1 MISDKHYNEC
11 CDYLDELFA
20 GLIINSQREH
30 FTYVFTVPNAL
41 LGERLFSNFKPLFQ
55 FASYH
60 DEASAIHFDFKM
72 VQDDSPLLSKSGLE
86 STYNKIPRWFA
97 RYLAAE
103 FPETSVYEREH
114 FDQCLMDAA
123 VQARGI
129 KIQEIK
135 SFIQQ
140 AIDRYQNAFQNL
152 SSYREKNSILIKMS
166 HLYKV
171 TRNPNKLAKL
181 LQEKEPPPDPITE
194 NQSSPVK
201 VPLTSPNVVEEFR
214 ERINESREAI
224 KKITLSPISIKMAP
238 ISFSSLLGLLAG
250 FALLYWIISSD
261 KEASYLIFLNL
272 KSFFFVV
279 LGTIACTMISYH
291 GLYIGRAFR
300 EILQIFI
307 PTHVGPKLLLNDVGT
322 LIHWS
327 QKFKAHQYVRKSFR
341 ELEDLLSH
349 YEDPDCSFT
358 KTAIC
363 YLLEQYE
370 AKKLNS
376 LLNNLVNTMFDSSQ
390 VQVRIIR
397 TMGHIAICFGALGTL
412 ISIVIV
418 LSHPYSQ
425 ISQFSNSIAS
435 ALVPMVY
442 GLVLAFILFKPAAR
456 KLEQKNEMRRYRN
469 QLLSCGF
476 VLLTENK
483 SALEIQDTLN
493 SFLDP
498 LGHFHIVSRKG

>member
-11 CDYLDELFA
+11 CNYLDELFA
-20 GLIINSQREH
+20 GLIIDSKRDH
-30 FTYVFTVPNAL
+30 FTYVFTVPSAL

-60 DEASAIHFDFKM
+60 DEVSAIHFDFKM

-86 STYNKIPRWFA
+86 NTYNKIPRWFA

-114 FDQCLMDAA
+114 FDQCLIDAA
-123 VQARGI
+123 VQARGV
-129 KIQEIK
+129 KIEEIK

-152 SSYREKNSILIKMS
+152 GSYKEKNSILIKMS
-166 HLYKV
+166 QLYKV

-181 LQEKEPPPDPITE
+181 LQEKEPKPAHINE

-201 VPLTSPNVVEEFR
+201 VSLNSPNVVEELR
-214 ERINESREAI
+214 ERINESREAT
-224 KKITLSPISIKMAP
+224 KKVMLPPGIKMAP
-238 ISFSSLLGLLAG
+238 ISLSSLLGLLAG
-250 FALLYWIISSD
+250 FALLYWLISSD
-261 KEASYLIFLNL
+261 KEDYYLIFLNL
-272 KSFFFVV
+272 KSFLFVV

-307 PTHVGPKLLLNDVGT
+307 PTHVGPKLLLNDVET

-327 QKFKAHQYVRKSFR
+327 QKFKAHQHARKSFR

-349 YEDPDCSFT
+349 YEDPDSPFT

-370 AKKLNS
+370 AEKLNS
-376 LLNNLVNTMFDSSQ
+376 LLNNLVNTMFDRSQ

-397 TMGHIAICFGALGTL
+397 TMGHIALSFGALGTL
-412 ISIVIV
+412 ISLVIA
-418 LSHPYSQ
+418 LSHPYTQ
-425 ISQFSNSIAS
+425 LTQFSNSIAA

-456 KLEQKNEMRRYRN
+456 KLEQKNEMRRFRN

-476 VLLTENK
+476 MLLTENK

-498 LGHFHIVSRKG
+498 LGHFHIVSRKR